1 MNLSWNWKALIPSE
15 RVISWKIFFLYFSP
29 LFSFIF
35 SPSLS
40 EKMMVWILQTTKWN
54 PPSPPYNLQASLEY
68 YLNLLCG
75 VVSIC
80 PFYLRLCVTIFC
92 YKKKKKV
99 KSCSNGLLKL
109 VKWIGFVDK
118 SSRSELL
125 TFLSPLLDCTT
136 LCNFMWK

>member
-1 MNLSWNWKALIPSE
+1 
-15 RVISWKIFFLYFSP
+15 
-29 LFSFIF
+29 
-35 SPSLS
+35 
-40 EKMMVWILQTTKWN
+40 MVWTPQTTKWHLP
-54 PPSPPYNLQASLEY
+54 PPSYNLQVSLEY

-92 YKKKKKV
+92 YRKKKKKKV
-99 KSCSNGLLKL
+99 NSCNNGLLKL

>member
-1 MNLSWNWKALIPSE
+1 
-15 RVISWKIFFLYFSP
+15 
-29 LFSFIF
+29 
-35 SPSLS
+35 
-40 EKMMVWILQTTKWN
+40 MVWTPQTTKWHLP
-54 PPSPPYNLQASLEY
+54 PPSYNLQVSLEY

-92 YKKKKKV
+92 YRKKKKKV
-99 KSCSNGLLKL
+99 NSCSNGLLKL

-136 LCNFMWK
+136 VCNFMWK